1 MLKYNKIFTRSL
13 FCVQFIL
20 FRYQITNSQ
29 TLHKFDHIFYR
40 HVKFSINQCR
50 FMSGSHSTPFCTP
63 VNKVKIISG
72 GGCVTSRQPPPT
84 LCAHVN
90 KVNKVKIMSGC
101 VCVWEGVMSRSDS
114 SPFCIP
120 VNKVKIIAG
129 GGYVWK

>member
-1 MLKYNKIFTRSL
+1 MSL
-13 FCVQFIL
+13 
-20 FRYQITNSQ
+20 
-29 TLHKFDHIFYR
+29 
-40 HVKFSINQCR
+40 
-50 FMSGSHSTPFCTP
+50 GSDSSP
-63 VNKVKIISG
+63 
-72 GGCVTSRQPPPT
+72 

-120 VNKVKIIAG
+120 VNKVKIIAE